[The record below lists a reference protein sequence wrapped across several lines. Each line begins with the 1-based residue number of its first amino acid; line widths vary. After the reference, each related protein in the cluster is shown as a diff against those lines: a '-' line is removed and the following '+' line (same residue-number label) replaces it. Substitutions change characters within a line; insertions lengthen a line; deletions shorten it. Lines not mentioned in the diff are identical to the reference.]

1 MINFYKSKKSF
12 FTLKSIPLF
21 LLLAFMG
28 ITDLYAQTIRYVK
41 QDGTGTGTG
50 WANASGDLQAMITAS
65 AANDEVWVA
74 AGTYR
79 PAANASFFMKEGVKI
94 YGGFTAIGSPQF
106 GSRDYAANST
116 ILQGNGAQVVVNN
129 GNGLT
134 NNAVLNG
141 FVITGGTTINNGG
154 GMSNINS
161 YPSVINCIFKNNIV
175 SNWGGGIFNQG
186 TGSTLVKNCL
196 FYGNRAGGGGAAFD
210 YAQAS
215 TRYINVTFGVNQ
227 SDQNGGALHTH
238 DNSNSTATNC
248 IFYGSTAGAGGAQAF
263 STSGSSITLNYSLIN
278 NTTQNVSGT
287 FGGSNNVSGNPL
299 FIDVGAGNY
308 KILLSS
314 PAIDTGSTGIFGNA
328 ASAKDLAN
336 NNRIYNS
343 TAIDLGAYESNFAT
357 SSTIRYVKMD
367 GDGDGDGTNWGNASG
382 NLQAMINA
390 SAAGDEVWVAA
401 GNYQLARGQ
410 YFIMK
415 NGVKIY
421 GGFANEGTPAFSQRD
436 WHANETIL
444 SGDQE
449 TVVKNY
455 ADGLVLTST
464 AILDGFTITNGTGQQ
479 GGGIMNY
486 RVSPS
491 LFNLKVVNNY
501 ASLSGGGLWLYESS
515 SILKNIEISNNTL
528 GRADS
533 SVTLRGGGI
542 YAENCNTITGVNIL
556 VSKNSIYGNDTRG
569 GGIYSLAAPLDLTNV
584 TVTGNVAIQ
593 GSGIYYGASNSN
605 FKNSIL
611 WNNDAYILGSDVTVA
626 NSIVSGSGGSANW
639 NATLGG
645 IDGGNN
651 KDTDPM
657 FANPVA
663 GNFSLQVVSPALEA
677 GNGAYYEDAAGDRDL
692 SGNPRITGTTID
704 MGAYEQANPLL
715 YRTNASGVLHVV
727 KDAAG
732 NGSSWNS
739 GVGELGNALKFTKLI
754 NAITPNTVREIW
766 VGKGIYKP
774 MFRADDLNS
783 NDAADVDNAFV
794 MVGNVKVY
802 GHFSGN
808 ETTLSERNLGNAAN
822 ETVLSGDLSS
832 DDEYS
837 DIGQLTGGYT
847 DNASHVVVCAG
858 SGSPQLDGVTIS
870 GGYSGTGAL
879 LNVNG
884 IGQIRGDAGSAV
896 FVISSQPVMSNLI
909 MKGNRSDNLATV
921 WNENATSQF
930 SNILI
935 TANTNEWGCPGFA
948 NIGSQ
953 NVSSVIN
960 ATISKNFSDAYYS
973 GIYTDEGTLNLKNSI
988 VWDNT
993 SINERAYTSM
1003 NGVYNYNNIIQ
1014 GCLENDGYFPEN
1026 FGENMGGNTDADPL
1040 FTNPDAGDFTLQQ
1053 DSPAVESGNSAYY
1066 NDAATAKDL
1075 AGNARVT
1082 GNSIDMGV
1090 YELTN
1095 PVAYASDE
1103 NGILYIVKGATGNG
1117 SSWSNAAGELAIALK
1132 QAKRLNDAVPGN
1144 VRQIWVAAGTYTP
1157 MYRADNLN
1165 SNTLADRNNAFVLVN
1180 DVKVYGNFAGT
1191 EAELSQRDTGNSA
1204 NRTILSG
1211 DINNDDIYADNG
1223 LLTDNYSENAYHVI
1237 VSAGTGVPVLDGFTI
1252 TGGNADD
1259 VYANIAVNGVTA
1271 IFGEVGG
1278 AMFIRNSQPE
1288 ISNVII
1294 KGNRGNGGTVSNY
1307 DADSKFY
1314 NTLITANYSESA
1326 AGFYNEGWGSRPA
1339 LTNVTI
1345 TKNHSE
1351 RNGHGISSY
1360 NGIIDLKNSIVWG
1373 NISPE
1378 NNAVFYDSNISSY
1391 YSIIQGAVS
1400 PEGIY
1405 YTDTAGADM
1414 GGNRSQDPLFT
1425 NPDTG
1430 DFTLQRNS
1438 PAIDAGNT
1446 AYYAGAA
1453 TTKDLAGNPRVVGNS
1468 IDMGAY
1474 EQTNPLLYTP
1484 DQDGIMYVV
1493 KDANGN
1499 GSSWQNAIGELAEA
1513 LKQAKLLNITTPGL
1527 VKKIWVTGGTYNP
1540 MYRPDNLYSD
1550 NITARENAFVLVN
1563 DVVVSGHFAG
1573 TEQSEDL
1580 RDMSIEENISIL
1592 SGDLNNDDNYAAD
1605 GSLTANYADNAEHV
1619 VMAAGAGEAH
1629 LDTFT
1634 IKGGYAQQG
1643 SYITVNGIAQISSI
1657 SGSAMYIR
1665 DAQPVLSN
1673 LIIKGNIATLG
1684 TIWNQDSESKFY
1696 NILVAGNLDAA
1707 FINSG
1712 GNGIPVLTNVTIS
1725 RNILS
1730 ANESSVMNYNSG
1742 ITQLKNS
1749 IVWGNTA
1756 GKPSDGRVR
1765 HYNNIVQGSIVNST
1779 NFELFN
1785 DGSFNSQFGQD
1796 MGGNLDADPLFTN
1809 PAIGDYTLQAASPAG
1824 DAGSNANYPG
1834 VQQATDILG
1843 HLRVSG
1849 NFIDIGAVEQ
1859 SDVLSYNTDDNGII
1873 YVVKGADGNG
1883 ASWSSPIGELALAL
1897 KQAKI
1902 LNDDIPGRVKEI
1914 WVAKGTYTPVY
1925 RADNIYRKNPVSR
1938 VNSFVLIDDIKM
1950 YGHFAG
1956 SETNLSQR
1964 DLSDPE
1970 NETILTGD
1978 LNNNDTYATT
1988 GQLSGNYDDNAWHVV
2003 ISSGNSSPI
2012 LDGFTVTGGNANS
2025 HPNYSLITV
2034 NGEGDISGYK
2044 GSGIYINHSQ
2054 PILSNII
2061 FKGNRDTDGGTVCN
2075 IESASLF
2082 YNMLI
2087 RANTS
2092 SSSNS
2097 FYQKGA
2103 QGSPVLTNV
2112 TISKNISS
2120 YGNVTGYINDGG
2132 TMTIKNCILWG
2143 NSGYSNFRAYGST
2156 TNNYN
2161 SVIEDF
2167 SDSNGN
2173 IYESYGN
2180 DLGGNL
2186 NTDPLFTDAV
2196 AGDFT
2201 LQPNSPARNAGNS
2214 SFFPASVSATDLAGN
2229 PRVSDVSVDMGAYEK
2244 PVAECSI
2251 ATSWNGNSWSNG
2263 TPASLEYSA
2272 TIAGDFNSTGNI
2284 IACSLTVNSGNV
2296 IVNAGHTFTIK
2307 GGVNVTDGASLTF
2320 NNNAALVQVDDT
2332 ANSGNISLHKDSNT
2346 LYRLDYTLWSSPV
2359 SGQTVGGF
2367 SSFTNP
2373 NRYYEYAFDGNAEH
2387 YQTVPGNTVFGAAK
2401 GYLIRMP
2408 DSNGT
2413 PGYNEGRTPIAFTGA
2428 FTGTPHNGMVTVPA
2442 SVQGNRYT
2450 AVGNPYP
2457 SPISVE
2463 DFFRANNGVIN
2474 GSSGLYFWRKKNN
2487 SLASSYATLTL
2498 AAYTSNAG
2506 FAANPAE
2513 GGGAEQAVFFAG
2525 SESTWLISQ
2534 GQGFFVQ
2541 TAQAPTGTNVNFT
2554 NAMRRPS
2561 AGASQAFF
2569 RTGETTTSRYWL
2581 NLTDAAEGFS
2591 QVAIAY
2597 MDNATPGLDYGYD
2610 GRQFSDG
2617 GNVTLY
2623 SLAESTRLA
2632 IQARP
2637 GFSASDVVPMGFKAA
2652 TAGQYSVTIDHKD
2665 GLFADGQDIY
2675 LKDNLLGLYHDLSE
2689 SNYTF
2694 TSEAGTFDDR
2704 FEVVYTTTALG
2715 TNTPQLDAN
2724 SVIVYKQG
2732 TTITINS
2739 GTAEMTGVTIYDIRG
2754 RNLYSKA
2761 DINATITT
2769 VSGLQAEQ
2777 QVLIVE
2783 VNTLKGK
2790 VSKRIVF

>member
-1 MINFYKSKKSF
+1 
-12 FTLKSIPLF
+12 
-21 LLLAFMG
+21 
-28 ITDLYAQTIRYVK
+28 
-41 QDGTGTGTG
+41 
-50 WANASGDLQAMITAS
+50 
-65 AANDEVWVA
+65 
-74 AGTYR
+74 
-79 PAANASFFMKEGVKI
+79 
-94 YGGFTAIGSPQF
+94 
-106 GSRDYAANST
+106 
-116 ILQGNGAQVVVNN
+116 
-129 GNGLT
+129 
-134 NNAVLNG
+134 
-141 FVITGGTTINNGG
+141 
-154 GMSNINS
+154 
-161 YPSVINCIFKNNIV
+161 
-175 SNWGGGIFNQG
+175 
-186 TGSTLVKNCL
+186 
-196 FYGNRAGGGGAAFD
+196 
-210 YAQAS
+210 
-215 TRYINVTFGVNQ
+215 
-227 SDQNGGALHTH
+227 
-238 DNSNSTATNC
+238 
-248 IFYGSTAGAGGAQAF
+248 
-263 STSGSSITLNYSLIN
+263 
-278 NTTQNVSGT
+278 
-287 FGGSNNVSGNPL
+287 
-299 FIDVGAGNY
+299 
-308 KILLSS
+308 
-314 PAIDTGSTGIFGNA
+314 
-328 ASAKDLAN
+328 
-336 NNRIYNS
+336 
-343 TAIDLGAYESNFAT
+343 
-357 SSTIRYVKMD
+357 
-367 GDGDGDGTNWGNASG
+367 
-382 NLQAMINA
+382 
-390 SAAGDEVWVAA
+390 
-401 GNYQLARGQ
+401 
-410 YFIMK
+410 
-415 NGVKIY
+415 
-421 GGFANEGTPAFSQRD
+421 
-436 WHANETIL
+436 
-444 SGDQE
+444 
-449 TVVKNY
+449 
-455 ADGLVLTST
+455 
-464 AILDGFTITNGTGQQ
+464 
-479 GGGIMNY
+479 
-486 RVSPS
+486 
-491 LFNLKVVNNY
+491 
-501 ASLSGGGLWLYESS
+501 
-515 SILKNIEISNNTL
+515 
-528 GRADS
+528 
-533 SVTLRGGGI
+533 
-542 YAENCNTITGVNIL
+542 
-556 VSKNSIYGNDTRG
+556 
-569 GGIYSLAAPLDLTNV
+569 
-584 TVTGNVAIQ
+584 
-593 GSGIYYGASNSN
+593 
-605 FKNSIL
+605 
-611 WNNDAYILGSDVTVA
+611 VA

-663 GNFSLQVVSPALEA
+663 GNFSLQVVSPALEE

-692 SGNPRITGTTID
+692 SGNPRITID

-715 YRTNASGVLHVV
+715 YRTDASGVLHVV

-739 GVGELGNALKFTKLI
+739 GVGELGNALKYTKLI

-808 ETTLSERNLGNAAN
+808 ETTLSERNLGNSAN

-909 MKGNRSDNLATV
+909 IKGNRSDNLATV

-953 NVSSVIN
+953 NVSSVTN
-960 ATISKNFSDAYYS
+960 ATI
-973 GIYTDEGTLNLKNSI
+973 
-988 VWDNT
+988 
-993 SINERAYTSM
+993 
-1003 NGVYNYNNIIQ
+1003 
-1014 GCLENDGYFPEN
+1014 
-1026 FGENMGGNTDADPL
+1026 
-1040 FTNPDAGDFTLQQ
+1040 
-1053 DSPAVESGNSAYY
+1053 
-1066 NDAATAKDL
+1066 
-1075 AGNARVT
+1075 
-1082 GNSIDMGV
+1082 
-1090 YELTN
+1090 
-1095 PVAYASDE
+1095 
-1103 NGILYIVKGATGNG
+1103 
-1117 SSWSNAAGELAIALK
+1117 
-1132 QAKRLNDAVPGN
+1132 
-1144 VRQIWVAAGTYTP
+1144 
-1157 MYRADNLN
+1157 
-1165 SNTLADRNNAFVLVN
+1165 LV
-1180 DVKVYGNFAGT
+1180 
-1191 EAELSQRDTGNSA
+1191 
-1204 NRTILSG
+1204 
-1211 DINNDDIYADNG
+1211 
-1223 LLTDNYSENAYHVI
+1223 
-1237 VSAGTGVPVLDGFTI
+1237 
-1252 TGGNADD
+1252 
-1259 VYANIAVNGVTA
+1259 AVN
-1271 IFGEVGG
+1271 
-1278 AMFIRNSQPE
+1278 S
-1288 ISNVII
+1288 
-1294 KGNRGNGGTVSNY
+1294 
-1307 DADSKFY
+1307 
-1314 NTLITANYSESA
+1314 
-1326 AGFYNEGWGSRPA
+1326 
-1339 LTNVTI
+1339 
-1345 TKNHSE
+1345 
-1351 RNGHGISSY
+1351 
-1360 NGIIDLKNSIVWG
+1360 
-1373 NISPE
+1373 
-1378 NNAVFYDSNISSY
+1378 
-1391 YSIIQGAVS
+1391 
-1400 PEGIY
+1400 
-1405 YTDTAGADM
+1405 
-1414 GGNRSQDPLFT
+1414 
-1425 NPDTG
+1425 
-1430 DFTLQRNS
+1430 
-1438 PAIDAGNT
+1438 
-1446 AYYAGAA
+1446 
-1453 TTKDLAGNPRVVGNS
+1453 
-1468 IDMGAY
+1468 
-1474 EQTNPLLYTP
+1474 
-1484 DQDGIMYVV
+1484 
-1493 KDANGN
+1493 
-1499 GSSWQNAIGELAEA
+1499 
-1513 LKQAKLLNITTPGL
+1513 
-1527 VKKIWVTGGTYNP
+1527 
-1540 MYRPDNLYSD
+1540 
-1550 NITARENAFVLVN
+1550 
-1563 DVVVSGHFAG
+1563 
-1573 TEQSEDL
+1573 
-1580 RDMSIEENISIL
+1580 
-1592 SGDLNNDDNYAAD
+1592 
-1605 GSLTANYADNAEHV
+1605 
-1619 VMAAGAGEAH
+1619 
-1629 LDTFT
+1629 
-1634 IKGGYAQQG
+1634 
-1643 SYITVNGIAQISSI
+1643 
-1657 SGSAMYIR
+1657 
-1665 DAQPVLSN
+1665 
-1673 LIIKGNIATLG
+1673 
-1684 TIWNQDSESKFY
+1684 
-1696 NILVAGNLDAA
+1696 DAA

-1725 RNILS
+1725 RNSLS
-1730 ANESSVMNYNSG
+1730 ANESAVMNYNSG

-1749 IVWGNTA
+1749 IIWGNTA

-1785 DGSFNSQFGQD
+1785 DGSFNSQYGQD
-1796 MGGNLDADPLFTN
+1796 MGGNLDADPSFTN
-1809 PAIGDYTLQAASPAG
+1809 PAIGDYTLQHASPAG

-1834 VQQATDILG
+1834 ARQAKDILG

-1849 NFIDIGAVEQ
+1849 NFIDMGAVEQ
-1859 SDVLSYNTDDNGII
+1859 SDVIAYSTDDNGII
-1873 YVVKGADGNG
+1873 YVVKGTDGNG
-1883 ASWSSPIGELALAL
+1883 ASWSSAIGELALAL

-1914 WVAKGTYTPVY
+1914 WVAKGTYTPMY
-1925 RADNIYRKNPVSR
+1925 RVDNIYRKNLVSR

-1978 LNNNDTYATT
+1978 LNNDDTYAIT

-2003 ISSGNSSPI
+2003 ISSGSSAPI

-2087 RANTS
+2087 TANTS

-2103 QGSPVLTNV
+2103 QESPVLTNV

-2201 LQPNSPARNAGNS
+2201 LQPNSPARNAGNT

-2251 ATSWNGNSWSNG
+2251 VTTWNGNSWSNG

-2296 IVNAGHTFTIK
+2296 IVNAGHTLTIK
-2307 GGVNVTDGASLTF
+2307 GGVTVTDGASLTF

-2332 ANSGNISLHKDSNT
+2332 ANSGNIALYKDSNT

-2359 SGQTVGGF
+2359 SGQTVSGF

-2373 NRYYEYAFDGNAEH
+2373 NRYYEYAFDGDAEH

-2457 SPISVE
+2457 SPISVQA
-2463 DFFRANNGVIN
+2463 FFAANDGVIN
-2474 GSSGLYFWRKKNN
+2474 TSSGLYFWRKRNN
-2487 SLASSYATLTL
+2487 RLASSYATLTL

-2561 AGASQAFF
+2561 PGASQAFF

-2637 GFSASDVVPMGFKAA
+2637 GFSASDVVPMGLKAA

-2665 GLFADGQDIY
+2665 GLFANGQDIY
-2675 LKDNLLGLYHDLSE
+2675 LKDNLLGLYHDLGE
-2689 SNYTF
+2689 SSYTF
-2694 TSEAGTFDDR
+2694 TSEANTYDGR

-2724 SVIVYKQG
+2724 SVLVYKQG

-2739 GTAEMTGVTIYDIRG
+2739 GAAEMTGVTIYDIRG

-2769 VSGLQAEQ
+2769 VRGLQAEQ